1 MAEEKTDIV
10 ETGVAVSKNETE
22 EKRGAPKVKDAVAE
36 ILEKVN
42 SIVTEIEGLKSD
54 VEKIKHNTGFFDQAV
69 EVPTKTNYCPD
80 RLPHG
85 VQGNVSLKEYQEMQK
100 RK

>member
-1 MAEEKTDIV
+1 MAEERTDIV
-10 ETGVAVSKNETE
+10 EADKPVSKNETE
-22 EKRGAPKVKDAVAE
+22 ERRGAPKVKDAVAE

-42 SIVTEIEGLKSD
+42 SIVTDLEELKSD

-80 RLPHG
+80 RLPQG
-85 VQGNVSLKEYQEMQK
+85 VQGNVSLKEYQELQK